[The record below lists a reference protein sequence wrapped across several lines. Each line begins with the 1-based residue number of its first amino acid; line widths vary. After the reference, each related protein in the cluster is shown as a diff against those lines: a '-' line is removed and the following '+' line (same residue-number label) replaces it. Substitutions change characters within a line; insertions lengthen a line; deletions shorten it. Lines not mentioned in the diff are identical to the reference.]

1 MSPFSKAHTRLAA
14 LRAHLTGDAL
24 RPEDPGYDD
33 ARTLFNA
40 RIDRHPAVIAR
51 CETKADVVHCV
62 RFARDL
68 DLHIAIRAGGHSPA
82 GMSLNDNGLVIDLRR
97 MHTVTVHPGSR
108 TVRVE
113 GGALMSHLDH
123 ATRPHGLATTG
134 ARNSTTGVAGFALG
148 GGTGWLDRAFGLAV
162 DNLLGVE
169 LVTADGSQIQATD
182 HEHPEL
188 FWALHGGGGN
198 FGVATALTLRLHP
211 LPDFSIALLTYRPE
225 SGPDVVRGYREII
238 ETAPPETG
246 GGIIRTQL
254 VDALLTYP
262 GPEQD
267 LRKLARPL
275 LALPHEAVILTALPY
290 AAFQRILDSPPGLRN
305 LSSAESLTGLP
316 DKAVDVFCELGNT
329 MPVPTA
335 TRYSLFPQGGAIASG
350 PDRFPVPFRDARW
363 TVHPFGM
370 WEDPAD
376 DRRCVQWVE
385 DVRAALR
392 PWSAGAV
399 CLNLVGDEGADRV
412 VAGLGAG
419 NIRRLAAVKAA
430 YDPDNVFRFNHNIL
444 PR

>member
-14 LRAHLTGDAL
+14 LRADLTGDAF
-24 RPEDPGYDD
+24 RPEDPGYD
-33 ARTLFNA
+33 NA
-40 RIDRHPAVIAR
+40 RKVFNSLVDRHPAVIAQ

-68 DLHIAIRAGGHSPA
+68 DLHIAVRAGGHSVA

-134 ARNSTTGVAGFALG
+134 ARDPTTGVAGFVLG

-169 LVTADGSQIQATD
+169 LVTSDGSRVQATD
-182 HEHPEL
+182 HENPEL

-211 LPDFSIALLTYRPE
+211 LPELSIALLTYRPE
-225 SGPDVVRGYREII
+225 AGPDVVRTYREIM
-238 ETAPPETG
+238 EAAPPEAG
-246 GGIIRTQL
+246 GGVIREQL
-254 VDALLTYP
+254 VDALLTYT
-262 GPEQD
+262 GPERD
-267 LRKLARPL
+267 LRELAQPL
-275 LALPHEAVILTALPY
+275 RALPHEAEILTALPHPEL
-290 AAFQRILDSPPGLRN
+290 QRVLDSPPGLRN
-305 LSSAESLTGLP
+305 HWSAESLTGLP
-316 DKAVDVFCELGNT
+316 DEAVDVFCELGNA

-335 TRYSLFPQGGAIASG
+335 TRHLLFPQGGAIASG
-350 PDRFPVPFRDARW
+350 PDRYPVPFRDARW

-376 DRRCVQWVE
+376 DERCGQWVE
-385 DVRAALR
+385 DVRAAFR
-392 PWSAGAV
+392 PWSSGAV
-399 CLNLVGDEGADRV
+399 CLNLIGDEGADRV
-412 VAGLGAG
+412 VAGLGAA
-419 NIRRLAAVKAA
+419 NIRRLAAVKAVH
-430 YDPDNVFRFNHNIL
+430 DPDNVFRFNHNIPPL
-444 PR
+444 